1 MLINIENYIEIIN
14 NLGHSYSNE
23 FLQTIGF
30 EIEKRFPIQGE
41 VYKVYHN
48 KFALLVKNVNKNELK
63 HFAENLAEKLEEP
76 LEFNNIPIYLDTQVG
91 IAVYPENAHDEN
103 TLFQNA
109 YLAVYKAEEKRKRF
123 AFYDESYNEAGKNN
137 FFLLGETK
145 SALENNNFVIYYQPK
160 ITLKD
165 GSVDGAEALIR
176 WNHPKKGMIPPG
188 NFIPLIENTAL
199 INKLTYWILEKVII
213 DIHEMSKEGIDINIA
228 VNITPRNLEANFP
241 EEIKNLLTY
250 YGVSPERIEL
260 ELTETDI
267 MKEFAVAEEVLTT
280 LGGRGIKI
288 SIDDF
293 GTGYSSLAYLK
304 NLPINNIKIDQS
316 FVRNIIE
323 DPKDREIVTTAI
335 KMGMILDK
343 QTIAEGVESK
353 EALNLL
359 KELGGDYAQGYFI
372 SKPKPYQDF
381 IQWYNDYN
389 NSDNNLLT

>member
-1 MLINIENYIEIIN
+1 
-14 NLGHSYSNE
+14 
-23 FLQTIGF
+23 
-30 EIEKRFPIQGE
+30 
-41 VYKVYHN
+41 
-48 KFALLVKNVNKNELK
+48 
-63 HFAENLAEKLEEP
+63 
-76 LEFNNIPIYLDTQVG
+76 
-91 IAVYPENAHDEN
+91 
-103 TLFQNA
+103 
-109 YLAVYKAEEKRKRF
+109 
-123 AFYDESYNEAGKNN
+123 
-137 FFLLGETK
+137 
-145 SALENNNFVIYYQPK
+145 
-160 ITLKD
+160 
-165 GSVDGAEALIR
+165 
-176 WNHPKKGMIPPG
+176 MIPPG